1 MAWQIATGIILAVII
16 LELLPRILE
25 ATALVLGLAAA
36 AIYFFLVT
44 EAGRNLFIGAA
55 FFVALTAIFKVIE
68 KYLKDDK

>member
-25 ATALVLGLAAA
+25 AIALVLGLAAA

-44 EAGRNLFIGAA
+44 SAGRNLFIGAA